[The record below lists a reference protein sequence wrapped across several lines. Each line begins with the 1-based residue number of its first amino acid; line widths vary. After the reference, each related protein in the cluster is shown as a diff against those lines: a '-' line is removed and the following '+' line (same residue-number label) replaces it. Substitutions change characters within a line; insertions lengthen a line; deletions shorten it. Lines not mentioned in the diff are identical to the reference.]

1 MRGSSS
7 VALEVGSCL
16 HHMVAA
22 VEQQEQAEERQVVQ
36 VCMPELWVGW
46 VGGWFG
52 SLMQCADQDAFT
64 SPA

>member
-1 MRGSSS
+1 
-7 VALEVGSCL
+7 
-16 HHMVAA
+16 MVAA